1 MSFYDHLSFY
11 LDNSAFHP
19 GTGDAHRKRNVRY
32 AAKKYFTKGLLP
44 ILAGT
49 IVCLGYANG
58 ILCL

>member
-1 MSFYDHLSFY
+1 MITLVFTWTTA
-11 LDNSAFHP
+11 LDRP

-49 IVCLGYANG
+49 IVYLGYANG
-58 ILCL
+58 IIWL